1 MCPVIG
7 RDSGPRR
14 PVVLTRLPVGL
25 DEGQFRFSGIKVLE
39 MPADG
44 DVIAGEGHERSDF
57 SEGLQD
63 EAPVG
68 HVRMRNDEDSGVDGE
83 VIKVEDID
91 VDDAGRIWTC
101 TGFASEMVLDGLG
114 VLEEFGGFPDV
125 IEFDHGIEE
134 VGRTFRAVDWFALVD
149 GSLLEMDVVR
159 GEGTEEVAG
168 GAQVGEAI
176 TQI

>member
-1 MCPVIG
+1 
-7 RDSGPRR
+7 
-14 PVVLTRLPVGL
+14 
-25 DEGQFRFSGIKVLE
+25 

-149 GSLLEMDVVR
+149 GSLLEMDDVR